1 MVKQK
6 SEKTIK
12 TIKNID
18 SSDSTDNT
26 KNEAKILEKINSAL
40 RQNQYSFKDSIINI
54 IIY

>member
-26 KNEAKILEKINSAL
+26 KNEAKILEKINHSPRNYFHL
-40 RQNQYSFKDSIINI
+40 
-54 IIY
+54 